1 MILFKLGGS
10 LLNSGFMKIWI
21 KFITNHFKGRAI
33 IIPGGG
39 LFANHIRAVQKDYN
53 LENDIAHDMALY
65 SMSQMGLLISSIDR
79 INLHFCNT
87 KHEISRVTE
96 DNKVPIIGS
105 FDFLKTRIGSS
116 NKNWS
121 ITSDSIA
128 LLISEELQ
136 LNTLLIVK
144 SCLCSFIDSKI
155 ALDQIKVN
163 KLVSLG
169 ILDTSFSVNFQNS
182 RTKIFLFFRD
192 QLPNA
197 SDTVLTSSKPNK
209 RSQ

>member
-21 KFITNHFKGRAI
+21 KFITDHLKSRAI

-39 LFANHIRAVQKDYN
+39 LFANHVRAVQKDYY

-65 SMSQMGLLISSIDR
+65 SMSQMGLLISSMDR
-79 INLHFCNT
+79 RNLHFCNT
-87 KHEISRVTE
+87 KHEISKVLE

-136 LNTLLIVK
+136 LNTLIIVK

-155 ALDQIKVN
+155 ALNQIKVN

-169 ILDTSFSVNFQNS
+169 ILDANFSLNFQNS
-182 RTKIFLFFRD
+182 RTKLFLFFRD
-192 QLPNA
+192 QLPNV
-197 SDTVLTSSKPNK
+197 SDTSLTSSKPSR

>member
-1 MILFKLGGS
+1 MKL
-10 LLNSGFMKIWI
+10 WI
-21 KFITNHFKGRAI
+21 NFITYHFKGRAI

-53 LENDIAHDMALY
+53 FENDIAHDMALH

-87 KHEISRVTE
+87 KHEISRVIE

-136 LNTLLIVK
+136 LNTVLIVK
-144 SCLCSFIDSKI
+144 SCWCSFVDSEI
-155 ALDQIKVN
+155 ALNQPKVN

-169 ILDTSFSVNFQNS
+169 ILDASFSLNFQNS
-182 RTKIFLFFRD
+182 KTKVYLFFRD

-197 SDTVLTSSKPNK
+197 SNKILAFSKPSK
-209 RSQ
+209 RNQ

>member
-21 KFITNHFKGRAI
+21 KFITDHFKGRAI

-65 SMSQMGLLISSIDR
+65 SMSQMGLLISSVDR
-79 INLHFCNT
+79 TNLYFCNT
-87 KHEISRVTE
+87 RNEINRVIE

-105 FDFLKTRIGSS
+105 FDFLKPRIGSA
-116 NKNWS
+116 NKNWN

-128 LLISEELQ
+128 LIISEEFQ

-155 ALDQIKVN
+155 ALNQTQVN
-163 KLVSLG
+163 KLVSLS
-169 ILDTSFSVNFQNS
+169 ILDSSFSLNFQNS
-182 RTKIFLFFRD
+182 KTKVFLFFRD
-192 QLPNA
+192 QLPNT
-197 SDTVLTSSKPNK
+197 SDAVLAFCEPSKTN
-209 RSQ
+209 Q

>member
-21 KFITNHFKGRAI
+21 KFITDHFKGRAI

-39 LFANHIRAVQKDYN
+39 LFANHIRAVQKDYC

-79 INLHFCNT
+79 KNLHFCNT
-87 KHEISRVTE
+87 KHEISRVIE
-96 DNKVPIIGS
+96 DNKVPIIGT

-136 LNTLLIVK
+136 INTLLIVK

-155 ALDQIKVN
+155 ALNQIKVN

-169 ILDTSFSVNFQNS
+169 ILDASFSLNFQNS
-182 RTKIFLFFRD
+182 RTKIFLYFRD

-197 SDTVLTSSKPNK
+197 SDKVLTSSISSK

>member
-65 SMSQMGLLISSIDR
+65 SMSQMGLLISSMDR
-79 INLHFCNT
+79 INLHFCST
-87 KHEISRVTE
+87 KHEISRVIE

-116 NKNWS
+116 NKDWS

-155 ALDQIKVN
+155 SLSQIKVN

-169 ILDTSFSVNFQNS
+169 ILDASFSVNFQDS
-182 RTKIFLFFRD
+182 RTKVYLFFRD

-197 SDTVLTSSKPNK
+197 SDTVLTSSRPNK

>member
-10 LLNSGFMKIWI
+10 LVNSGFMKIWV
-21 KFITNHFKGRAI
+21 KFITDHFKGRAI

-39 LFANHIRAVQKDYN
+39 LFANHIRSVQRDYN

-79 INLHFCNT
+79 MHLNFCKT
-87 KHEISRVTE
+87 KHEISRVIE
-96 DNKVPIIGS
+96 ESKVPVIGS
-105 FDFLKTRIGSS
+105 FDFLKTRISSS

-169 ILDTSFSVNFQNS
+169 ILDASFSLNFQNS
-182 RTKIFLFFRD
+182 STKIFLFFRD
-192 QLPNA
+192 QLPYA
-197 SDTVLTSSKPNK
+197 SDTVLTSSIPSK
-209 RSQ
+209 RSL

>member
-79 INLHFCNT
+79 INLHFCST
-87 KHEISRVTE
+87 KHEISRVIE
-96 DNKVPIIGS
+96 DNKVPIIGT

-128 LLISEELQ
+128 LLISKELQ

-144 SCLCSFIDSKI
+144 SCVCSFIDSKI
-155 ALDQIKVN
+155 ALNQIKVN

-169 ILDTSFSVNFQNS
+169 ILDTSFSLNFQNS
-182 RTKIFLFFRD
+182 KTKIFLFFRD

-197 SDTVLTSSKPNK
+197 SDTVLISSKPIK

>member
-1 MILFKLGGS
+1 
-10 LLNSGFMKIWI
+10 MKIWI

-87 KHEISRVTE
+87 KHEISRVIE

-105 FDFLKTRIGSS
+105 FDFLKTRIGAS

-136 LNTLLIVK
+136 LNTVLIVK
-144 SCLCSFIDSKI
+144 SCWCSFIDSEI
-155 ALDQIKVN
+155 ALNQPKVN

-169 ILDTSFSVNFQNS
+169 ILDASFSLNFQNS
-182 RTKIFLFFRD
+182 KTKVYLFFRD

-197 SDTVLTSSKPNK
+197 SNKVLAFSKPSK
-209 RSQ
+209 RNQ

>member
-1 MILFKLGGS
+1 MKL
-10 LLNSGFMKIWI
+10 WI
-21 KFITNHFKGRAI
+21 NFITYHFKGRAI
-33 IIPGGG
+33 IVPGGG
-39 LFANHIRAVQKDYN
+39 LFANHIRSVQKNYN
-53 LENDIAHDMALY
+53 IKNDIAHDMALY

-79 INLHFCNT
+79 TSLHFCNT
-87 KHEISRVTE
+87 RHEISGVIE
-96 DNKVPIIGS
+96 DNKVPIIGT
-105 FDFLKTRIGSS
+105 FDFLKKRIGFP

-136 LNTLLIVK
+136 LNNLIIVK
-144 SCLCSFIDSKI
+144 SRLCSFTDSKI
-155 ALDQIKVN
+155 ALNQTEVD

-169 ILDTSFSVNFQNS
+169 ILDASFSLNFQNS
-182 RTKIFLFFRD
+182 KTKVFLFFRN

-197 SDTVLTSSKPNK
+197 SDTLLTSSKPNK

>member
-1 MILFKLGGS
+1 
-10 LLNSGFMKIWI
+10 MKIWI

-39 LFANHIRAVQKDYN
+39 LFADHIRAVQKDYKF
-53 LENDIAHDMALY
+53 ENDIAHDMALY

-87 KHEISRVTE
+87 KHEISKVIE

-105 FDFLKTRIGSS
+105 FDFLKTKIGSS

-128 LLISEELQ
+128 LLVSEELQ
-136 LNTLLIVK
+136 LNTLLI
-144 SCLCSFIDSKI
+144 
-155 ALDQIKVN
+155 
-163 KLVSLG
+163 
-169 ILDTSFSVNFQNS
+169 
-182 RTKIFLFFRD
+182 
-192 QLPNA
+192 
-197 SDTVLTSSKPNK
+197 
-209 RSQ
+209 

>member
-79 INLHFCNT
+79 KNLHFCNT
-87 KHEISRVTE
+87 KHEISRVIE

-105 FDFLKTRIGSS
+105 FDFLKTRIGAS

-155 ALDQIKVN
+155 ALNQINVN

-169 ILDTSFSVNFQNS
+169 ILDTSFSLNFQNS
-182 RTKIFLFFRD
+182 KTKIFLFFRD

-197 SDTVLTSSKPNK
+197 SDTVLTSSRPNK

>member
-65 SMSQMGLLISSIDR
+65 SMSQMGLLIFSMDR
-79 INLHFCNT
+79 INLHFCST
-87 KHEISRVTE
+87 KHEISRVIE

-116 NKNWS
+116 NKDWS

-155 ALDQIKVN
+155 SLNQIKVN

-169 ILDTSFSVNFQNS
+169 ILDASFSVNFQNS
-182 RTKIFLFFRD
+182 RTKVYLFFRD

>member
-1 MILFKLGGS
+1 MMLFKLGGS

-65 SMSQMGLLISSIDR
+65 SMSQMGLLISSMDR
-79 INLHFCNT
+79 INLHFCST
-87 KHEISRVTE
+87 KHEISRVIE

-116 NKNWS
+116 NKDWS

-155 ALDQIKVN
+155 ALNQIKVN

-169 ILDTSFSVNFQNS
+169 ILDASFSLNFQNS
-182 RTKIFLFFRD
+182 RTKVYLFFRD

-197 SDTVLTSSKPNK
+197 SDTVLTSSKPSK
-209 RSQ
+209 RNQ

>member
-1 MILFKLGGS
+1 MILIKLGGS

-21 KFITNHFKGRAI
+21 KFITDHFKGRAI

-39 LFANHIRAVQKDYN
+39 LFANHIRSVQKNYN
-53 LENDIAHDMALY
+53 LEDDIAHDMALY

-79 INLHFCNT
+79 LNLHFCNT
-87 KHEISRVTE
+87 KNGINRVIE
-96 DNKVPIIGS
+96 KKKVPIIGT
-105 FDFLKTRIGSS
+105 FDFLKKRIGSP

-136 LNTLLIVK
+136 LNTVLIVK
-144 SCLCSFIDSKI
+144 SCWYSFIDSKI
-155 ALDQIKVN
+155 ALNQPKVK

-169 ILDTSFSVNFQNS
+169 ILDASFSLNFQNS
-182 RTKIFLFFRD
+182 KTKVYLFSRD

-197 SDTVLTSSKPNK
+197 SDTVLAFSKPSK
-209 RSQ
+209 RNQ

>member
-10 LLNSGFMKIWI
+10 LLNSGFMKLWI
-21 KFITNHFKGRAI
+21 NFITYHFKGRAI
-33 IIPGGG
+33 IVPGGG
-39 LFANHIRAVQKDYN
+39 LFANHIRSVQKNYN
-53 LENDIAHDMALY
+53 FKDDIAHEMALY

-79 INLHFCNT
+79 TSLHFCNT
-87 KHEISRVTE
+87 KHEISGVIE
-96 DNKVPIIGS
+96 DNKVPIIGT
-105 FDFLKTRIGSS
+105 FDFLKKRIGSP

-128 LLISEELQ
+128 LLISKELQ
-136 LNTLLIVK
+136 FNTMLIVK
-144 SCLCSFIDSKI
+144 SCWCSFIDSKI
-155 ALDQIKVN
+155 ALNQIKVN

-169 ILDTSFSVNFQNS
+169 ILDASFSLNFQNS
-182 RTKIFLFFRD
+182 KTKVFLFFRD

-197 SDTVLTSSKPNK
+197 SDTLLISSKPNK

>member
-10 LLNSGFMKIWI
+10 LLNSRFMKIWI

-87 KHEISRVTE
+87 KHEISRVIE

-116 NKNWS
+116 NKDWS

-136 LNTLLIVK
+136 RNTLLIVK

-155 ALDQIKVN
+155 ALNQIKVN

-169 ILDTSFSVNFQNS
+169 ILDASFSLNFQNS
-182 RTKIFLFFRD
+182 RTKVYLFFRD

-197 SDTVLTSSKPNK
+197 SDTILLLKS
-209 RSQ
+209 

>member
-10 LLNSGFMKIWI
+10 LLNSGLMKIWI
-21 KFITNHFKGRAI
+21 KFITDHFKGRAI
-33 IIPGGG
+33 IVPGGG
-39 LFANHIRAVQKDYN
+39 LFASHIRSVQKNHNFED
-53 LENDIAHDMALY
+53 DIAHDMALY
-65 SMSQMGLLISSIDR
+65 SMSQMALLISSIDR
-79 INLHFCNT
+79 TSLHFCNT
-87 KHEISRVTE
+87 KHEINGVIK
-96 DNKVPIIGS
+96 DNKVPIIGT
-105 FDFLKTRIGSS
+105 FDFLRKRIDSP

-121 ITSDSIA
+121 ITSDSVA
-128 LLISEELQ
+128 FLISKELQ

-155 ALDQIKVN
+155 ALNQIKVN

-169 ILDTSFSVNFQNS
+169 ILDTSFSLNFQNS
-182 RTKIFLFFRD
+182 KTKIFLFFRD

-197 SDTVLTSSKPNK
+197 SDTLLTSSKPNN

>member
-21 KFITNHFKGRAI
+21 KFITDHFKGKAI
-33 IIPGGG
+33 LVPGGG
-39 LFANHIRAVQKDYN
+39 IFANHIRSVQKNYN
-53 LENDIAHDMALY
+53 LKDDIAHDMALY

-79 INLHFCNT
+79 KNLHFCNT
-87 KHEISRVTE
+87 KNEINRVIE
-96 DNKVPIIGS
+96 ENKIPITGT
-105 FDFLKTRIGSS
+105 FDFLKKRISLS

-128 LLISEELQ
+128 LLIAEELQ
-136 LNTLLIVK
+136 LNTVLIVK
-144 SCLCSFIDSKI
+144 SCCNSFVDSKI
-155 ALDQIKVN
+155 ALNQSEVN

-169 ILDTSFSVNFQNS
+169 ILDTSFSLNFQNS
-182 RTKIFLFFRD
+182 KTKVYLFFRD

-197 SDTVLTSSKPNK
+197 PDTVLAFSKPSK
-209 RSQ
+209 RNQ

>member
-10 LLNSGFMKIWI
+10 LLNSGFMKLWI
-21 KFITNHFKGRAI
+21 NFITDHFKGRAI
-33 IIPGGG
+33 IVPGGG
-39 LFANHIRAVQKDYN
+39 LFANHIRSVQKNYN
-53 LENDIAHDMALY
+53 LKDDIAHNMALH

-79 INLHFCNT
+79 TSLHFCNT
-87 KHEISRVTE
+87 KHEINRVIE
-96 DNKVPIIGS
+96 DNKVPIIGT
-105 FDFLKTRIGSS
+105 FDFLKKRIGPP
-116 NKNWS
+116 NRNWS

-128 LLISEELQ
+128 LLISKELQ

-144 SCLCSFIDSKI
+144 SCWCSFIDSKI
-155 ALDQIKVN
+155 ALNQIKVN

-169 ILDTSFSVNFQNS
+169 ILDASFSLNFQNS
-182 RTKIFLFFRD
+182 RTKVFLFFRD

-197 SDTVLTSSKPNK
+197 SDTLLTSSKPNN

>member
-21 KFITNHFKGRAI
+21 KFITNHFKGRAV

-53 LENDIAHDMALY
+53 FENDIAHDMALY

-87 KHEISRVTE
+87 EHEIGSVIE

-105 FDFLKTRIGSS
+105 FDFLKTRISSS

-155 ALDQIKVN
+155 ALNQIKVN

-169 ILDTSFSVNFQNS
+169 ILDTSFSLNFQNS

-197 SDTVLTSSKPNK
+197 SDTVLTSSIPSK

>member
-21 KFITNHFKGRAI
+21 KFITDHFKGRAI

-39 LFANHIRAVQKDYN
+39 LFANHIRSVQKNYN
-53 LENDIAHDMALY
+53 LEDDIAHDMALY

-79 INLHFCNT
+79 TNLHFCKT
-87 KHEISRVTE
+87 KNEIDRVIAK
-96 DNKVPIIGS
+96 NKVPIIGT
-105 FDFLKTRIGSS
+105 FDFLKKRIDSP

-136 LNTLLIVK
+136 LNTVLIVK
-144 SCLCSFIDSKI
+144 SCWYSFINSKI
-155 ALDQIKVN
+155 ALNQPKVN

-169 ILDTSFSVNFQNS
+169 ILDASFSLNFQNS
-182 RTKIFLFFRD
+182 KTKVYLFSRD

-197 SDTVLTSSKPNK
+197 SDTVLAFSKPSK
-209 RSQ
+209 RNQ